1 MKEENQEQTAL
12 QKLSLGRMIWP
23 ILLGLGAAG
32 WLFYSQFD
40 ASEFR
45 KIEWDFRIFA
55 WIGLAVIFLIFR
67 HLCYSSRMWLLGGGH
82 FSWKKAM
89 ELIVIWEFS
98 ASLTPT
104 SKGGPFVMLFVLN
117 KEKLPPAKTAA
128 AILYTVICD
137 SLFFITLFPILVAFF
152 GPTMIQPGMSTFD
165 ATTGWG
171 YAFFVAYIAMASY
184 GLMFFYFLFVR
195 PRHAAKAFTFLG
207 KLPFLKKKR
216 DSLHR
221 LGNDF
226 LLAAKELKSRPRSVH
241 LGIILSTIGAWTC
254 KFILINCLIVAFV
267 PDTPIGGS
275 TQLFLFGRLAAMFT
289 ISAFFVTP
297 GGSGLVEMTFGRF
310 LTDFIPGGLAP
321 VVALVWRL
329 MAYYGYLFIGAII
342 VPNWINRHVKLS
354 KSRPLE
360 T

>member
-1 MKEENQEQTAL
+1 MQEENHEQAAL
-12 QKLSLGRMIWP
+12 QKLNLGRMIWP

-40 ASEFR
+40 AEQFR
-45 KIEWDFRIFA
+45 KIELDGRIFG
-55 WIGLAVIFLIFR
+55 WIGLAAVFLIFR
-67 HLCYSSRMWLLGGGH
+67 HLCYSNRIWLLGGGH
-82 FSWKKAM
+82 FSWRKAL

-104 SKGGPFVMLFVLN
+104 SKGGPFVMLYVLN
-117 KEKLPPAKTAA
+117 KEKLPPAKTTA

-137 SLFFITLFPILVAFF
+137 SLFFISLFPLLVFFF
-152 GPTMIQPGMSTFD
+152 GPTMIQPGMTTLD

-171 YAFFVAYIAMASY
+171 YAFFVAYFAMAGY
-184 GLMFFYFLFVR
+184 GLMFFYFLFIR
-195 PRHAAKAFTFLG
+195 PQHAGRVFTFLG

-216 DSLHR
+216 DGLQK
-221 LGNDF
+221 LATDF
-226 LLAAKELKSRPRSVH
+226 TLAATELKSRPRSFH
-241 LGIILSTIGAWTC
+241 LGVILSTVGAWTC
-254 KFILINCLIVAFV
+254 KFILINCLIIAFV
-267 PDTPIGGS
+267 PDTPIDGS

-310 LTDFIPGGLAP
+310 LSDFVPAGIAP

-329 MAYYGYLFIGAII
+329 MAYYGYLFVGAIV
-342 VPNWINRHVKLS
+342 VPNWINRHVKLN
-354 KSRPLE
+354 KKILQ
-360 T
+360 